1 VLIGYIH
8 GVAVVLVISQIDA
21 ILGLDVDALG
31 SPRQLVEMASELGD
45 TSGAT
50 LIVGSAALAVLLPL
64 RFVWPRLPTAL
75 FVVVASIAVSWAVD
89 LEAEGVAVV
98 GDIAS
103 GLPSLGIP
111 WPGWSD
117 AFQLAPAAVGI
128 FLVAFATTRRRST
141 RSRTQLASDG
151 GLRAIDVGPLN
162 RAQQLEQLGLLYL
175 TLQEPHSLNFRS
187 TIKVHP

>member
-1 VLIGYIH
+1 MH
-8 GVAVVLVISQIDA
+8 S
-21 ILGLDVDALG
+21 
-31 SPRQLVEMASELGD
+31 
-45 TSGAT
+45 
-50 LIVGSAALAVLLPL
+50 
-64 RFVWPRLPTAL
+64 
-75 FVVVASIAVSWAVD
+75 
-89 LEAEGVAVV
+89 
-98 GDIAS
+98 
-103 GLPSLGIP
+103 SL
-111 WPGWSD
+111 
-117 AFQLAPAAVGI
+117 LAPAAVGI